1 MHMTSRLKR
10 WTAMLLLA
18 VVAFAQASLA
28 YSACQLER
36 NSLSKAIRP
45 AAAAV
50 HRDCESPIVTEWTKY
65 PNRCLMHCSAD
76 LQTVGAAVALIRA
89 PAAAPVLVLDWPQ
102 ERAAMHTGLDAA
114 PAGAPP
120 PRILF
125 HSFLI

>member
-1 MHMTSRLKR
+1 MNRILKR
-10 WTAMLLLA
+10 SIAMLLLA
-18 VVAFAQASLA
+18 ATAFAQASLA

-36 NSLSKAIRP
+36 SSLSKAIRP

-50 HRDCESPIVTEWTKY
+50 HRDCESPIVTDWTKY

-89 PAAAPVLVLDWPQ
+89 PAAAPVLVLDWPE
-102 ERAAMHTGLDAA
+102 ERVAMHTGLDAA

-120 PRILF
+120 LRILL